1 MNNVEIV
8 SPSSLVDFRE
18 LAEKTME
25 RRGFL
30 KAGLTLSAT
39 AILSTGLVSP
49 ALAWGGGTAYRVSFR
64 NEHTGENFAGVYRVG
79 NKYLPEA
86 FERINYVLRDHRQN
100 EIFPIDPRAI
110 DIVAIV
116 HSATGSQNPYSL
128 LSGYRSPRTNS
139 SLRSNSEGVAKN
151 SLHLS
156 GQAIDVRLNGVNAS
170 RIRDLAMRLN
180 AGGVG
185 YYPRSGFVHMD
196 SGSVRHW
203 G

>member
-1 MNNVEIV
+1 MDVTNFDFNT
-8 SPSSLVDFRE
+8 LVQS
-18 LAEKTME
+18 TME

-39 AILSTGLVSP
+39 AFLSAGLVTP
-49 ALAWGGGTAYRVSFR
+49 ALAWGDNSAYRVSFR
-64 NEHTGENFAGVYRVG
+64 NQHTGENFSGVYRVG

-86 FERINYVLRDHRQN
+86 FERINYVLRDFRQN
-100 EIFPIDPRAI
+100 EIFPIDPRAV

-116 HSATGSQNPYSL
+116 HGATGSSNPYTL
-128 LSGYRSPRTNS
+128 LSGYRSPKTNGA
-139 SLRSNSEGVAKN
+139 LRSKSEGVAKN

-156 GQAIDVRLNGVNAS
+156 GQAIDVRLDGVSPS
-170 RIRDLAMRLN
+170 RVRDLAMRLN

>member
-1 MNNVEIV
+1 MDVTKNFDE
-8 SPSSLVDFRE
+8 LVQSQ
-18 LAEKTME
+18 ME

-39 AILSTGLVSP
+39 AFLSAGLVKP
-49 ALAWGGGTAYRVSFR
+49 ALAWGNNAAYSVSFI
-64 NEHTGENFAGVYRVG
+64 NEHTGETFSGVYRVG

-86 FERINYVLRDHRQN
+86 FERINYVLRDFRQN
-100 EIFPIDPRAI
+100 EIFPIDPRSI

-116 HSATGSQNPYSL
+116 HGATGSPNPYSL
-128 LSGYRSPRTNS
+128 LSGYRSPKTNAA
-139 SLRSNSEGVAKN
+139 LRSSTEGVAKN

-156 GQAIDVRLNGVNAS
+156 GQAIDVRLQDVSPA
-170 RIRDLAMRLN
+170 RIRDLAQRLN

-185 YYPRSGFVHMD
+185 YYPKSGFVHMD
-196 SGSVRHW
+196 SGAVRHW

>member
-1 MNNVEIV
+1 MDVTNFDFNTLV
-8 SPSSLVDFRE
+8 SS
-18 LAEKTME
+18 TME

-39 AILSTGLVSP
+39 AILSTGLVKP
-49 ALAWGGGTAYRVSFR
+49 ALAWGNNSAYRVSFR
-64 NEHTGENFAGVYRVG
+64 NQHTGENFSGVYRVG

-116 HSATGSQNPYSL
+116 HGATGSSNPYSL

-139 SLRSNSEGVAKN
+139 ALRSHSEGVAKN

-156 GQAIDVRLNGVNAS
+156 GQAIDVRLEGVNAS
-170 RIRDLAMRLN
+170 RIRELAMRLN

-196 SGSVRHW
+196 SGAVRHW